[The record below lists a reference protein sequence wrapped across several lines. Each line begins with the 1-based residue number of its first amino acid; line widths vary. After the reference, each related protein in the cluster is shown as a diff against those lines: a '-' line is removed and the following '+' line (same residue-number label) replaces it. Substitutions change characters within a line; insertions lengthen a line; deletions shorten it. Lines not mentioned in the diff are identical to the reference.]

1 MGGVA
6 MKVIYHTWVTQLGNM
21 VAAFTEEK
29 LIILFQDNAPEEL
42 ADYCILHRG
51 NYVADII
58 QANDVMVISGE
69 DYKIVGVGDDV
80 QTNLQNLGHITLR
93 FDGSKEGQGGSV
105 YLEDVAVP
113 TVQAGDVLW
122 IYRQAEG

>member
-58 QANDVMVISGE
+58 QANDMLVISGE
-69 DYKIVGVGDDV
+69 EYKIVCVGDEV

-93 FDGSKEGQGGSV
+93 FDGSKEGLGGSL
-105 YLEDVAVP
+105 YLEDTAVP

>member
-29 LIILFQDNAPEEL
+29 LIILFQENAPEEL
-42 ADYCILHRG
+42 VDYCILHRG
-51 NYVADII
+51 NYVADVI
-58 QANDVMVISGE
+58 QANDVMVISGQ
-69 DYKIVGVGDDV
+69 DYKIVGVGDEV

-93 FDGSKEGQGGSV
+93 FDGSKEGLGGSV
-105 YLEDVAVP
+105 YLEDTAMP

>member
-58 QANDVMVISGE
+58 QANDVLVISGQ

>member
-29 LIILFQDNAPEEL
+29 LIILFQENAPEEL
-42 ADYCILHRG
+42 VDYCILHRG
-51 NYVADII
+51 NYVADVI
-58 QANDVMVISGE
+58 QANDVMVISGQ
-69 DYKIVGVGDDV
+69 DYKIVGVGDEV

>member
-1 MGGVA
+1 
-6 MKVIYHTWVTQLGNM
+6 MKVIYHTWVTHLGSM

-29 LIILFQDNAPEEL
+29 LIILFQENAPEEL
-42 ADYCILHRG
+42 AEYCVLHSG

-58 QANDVMVISGE
+58 QANDVLVISGQ

-93 FDGSKEGQGGSV
+93 FDGSKEGLGGSV
-105 YLEDVAVP
+105 YLEDTDVP
-113 TVQAGDVLW
+113 TVQSGDVLW
-122 IYRQAEG
+122 IYRQVEG

>member
-58 QANDVMVISGE
+58 QANDMLVISGE
-69 DYKIVGVGDDV
+69 EYKIVCVGDEV